1 MTSAAR
7 VWEIVGINDPVEWEL
22 AGLHVPVAWP
32 LVGVDTAL
40 GRDPVAWAILNPEPL
55 WSGTRNEMTGSVRVA
70 VLAAARAAGSFRASG
85 RASAATVASGQV
97 LRSIPLTGAAAIT
110 TDAAGRAERGRGL
123 LLTGAASIALVAA
136 GAASRASLLA
146 GAAVISFTA
155 TGSAASYTDATG
167 KARIAFGAAGW
178 MRRGSTLSGTA
189 SASVTAEAANRRA
202 RPLTGAAGLSVAAS
216 GAAERI
222 IPASGEAAVAF
233 VTEGKASRARSLGGS
248 AALAAVADGVLR
260 RGRAIG
266 GAAVGFSAAGQV
278 EKDEPSG
285 WSISDLFPAAGM
297 WFDISDHSTLWE
309 DHDGTIPAE
318 VGGPVRRISDK
329 SGNGY
334 DLIAQGSG
342 VATLSVENGRS
353 YIQNASFR
361 WEAPGAVGLLRNVD
375 AATAMVASA
384 PGSTSDAI
392 IFFTV
397 SNSGSGRFDLRYVD
411 GDPRIGGA
419 GQFPAVYQ
427 QWREVVPDPAVLEG
441 IMDYAGGA
449 IHIAVD
455 GGEPKT
461 SLFSGSAPTPDNDS
475 MRVAWLGSASSG
487 SPFTGRFY
495 GGFIIPR
502 LLTADERAGALAELS
517 GLHGAP

>member
-7 VWEIVGINDPVEWEL
+7 VWEIVGINDPVE
-22 AGLHVPVAWP
+22 WP

-55 WSGTRNEMTGSVRVA
+55 WSGTRLEMTGTARVA
-70 VLAAARAAGSFRASG
+70 VLAAARADGSFRASG
-85 RASAATVASGQV
+85 RSRAAIAVSGQV

-136 GAASRASLLA
+136 GAASRASLMT

-216 GAAERI
+216 GAAERVI
-222 IPASGEAAVAF
+222 TASGEAAVAF

-266 GAAVGFSAAGQV
+266 GAAAVSFSAAGQV

-353 YIQNASFR
+353 YIQNANFR
-361 WEAPGAVGLLRNVD
+361 WEAPSAVGLLRNVD

-419 GQFPAVYQ
+419 GQYPAVYQ

-475 MRVAWLGSASSG
+475 MRVAWFGSASSG

-502 LLTADERAGALAELS
+502 LLTAEERAGALVELS
-517 GLHGAP
+517 RLHGAP